1 MVVGVMQFRGLTES
15 IRNHRGVRTMLRAAH
30 DGSKFEIVPDK
41 PEVGVYLYVYDDGR
55 CVRDELQN
63 DVQTCKDVAFE
74 EYGVPRDA
82 WKSDATGSA
91 EMS

>member
-1 MVVGVMQFRGLTES
+1 MLT
-15 IRNHRGVRTMLRAAH
+15 AAH
-30 DGSKFEIVPDK
+30 NGSEFKIVPDK

-82 WKSDATGSA
+82 WKGDTTGSG
-91 EMS
+91 ETS